1 MHVYFNMKN
10 RTKIY
15 TFTEFQIK
23 ETKVIIQ
30 NLISEK
36 MLIISSFLSINP
48 FLYPLNVS
56 ENDEIFWFFQGDI
69 KIWHCEET
77 G

>member
-1 MHVYFNMKN
+1 MHVYFNVKN

-36 MLIISSFLSINP
+36 MLIINPFLSINS

-56 ENDEIFWFFQGDI
+56 ENDEAF
-69 KIWHCEET
+69 
-77 G
+77 

>member
-1 MHVYFNMKN
+1 MFTSDVTVFCSIMHVYFNVKN

-36 MLIISSFLSINP
+36 MLIINPFLSINS

-56 ENDEIFWFFQGDI
+56 ENDEAF
-69 KIWHCEET
+69 
-77 G
+77 

>member
-36 MLIISSFLSINP
+36 MLIINPFLSINS

-56 ENDEIFWFFQGDI
+56 ENDEAFWFFPGDI